1 MDNVSGELIMT
12 NTESASDSSIED
24 VISEALNLYSLGEY
38 SKSLELYDSLLLIDN
53 NNVNALYSKG
63 VIKVHQ
69 NEINEAIKYFEK
81 VNNIIPNH
89 PPTVANLSYLL
100 EGTSPIKA
108 SDYAKIALITYPDM
122 IELKR
127 ISNIALDEAKDDL
140 NNEKFEKQSE
150 ILTESSIT
158 TINEEEILLV
168 SKPVEEEEIDILDLL
183 SLNEKTSEDKAREL
197 NEIGDYIG
205 AVKLWKEILER
216 KPKSPEAWNGLS
228 ESLEK
233 AGYTEKAK
241 QCRNKASILESENEL
256 TNKEENRNINLEKES
271 EEILYHENIEEDL
284 NYKNSVNTSIEWYN
298 KGINFLAEE
307 KSSDALSCF
316 EKSIGGC
323 PKEEKE
329 LRVRSQNGRGDALY
343 QMGKYSESILAYH
356 AAISLEP
363 SFLTGRTLYNMGQS
377 YAFLELYEDAL
388 KCFEQSIGRGL
399 EKDGVDLCKTQMNR
413 CKLLLRE
420 QNKRK

>member
-1 MDNVSGELIMT
+1 MT
-12 NTESASDSSIED
+12 KVESASDSSITE
-24 VISEALNLYSLGEY
+24 IIQEALELYSKREH
-38 SKSLELYDSLLLIDN
+38 SRSLELYNSILLIDK

-69 NEINEAIKYFEK
+69 NKINEAIKYFEK
-81 VNNIIPNH
+81 VNFIMPNH
-89 PPTVANLSYLL
+89 PPTIANLSYLL
-100 EGTSPIKA
+100 ENISPKKA

-122 IELKR
+122 VELKR
-127 ISNIALDEAKDDL
+127 ISNIKIKELKDHIHDDGL
-140 NNEKFEKQSE
+140 GIQNQKLVESPVTVEK
-150 ILTESSIT
+150 
-158 TINEEEILLV
+158 EEEEQEEVLLI
-168 SKPVEEEEIDILDLL
+168 SKPVQNEDIDVLDLL
-183 SLNEKTSEDKAREL
+183 TLNQKTSEEKAREL
-197 NEIGDYIG
+197 NDIGDYIG
-205 AVKLWKEILER
+205 AVKIWKEILER
-216 KPKSPEAWNGLS
+216 KSKSPEAWNGLS
-228 ESLEK
+228 DSLQK
-233 AGYTEKAK
+233 AGYIEKAI
-241 QCRNKASILESENEL
+241 QCKNKAKMLEAENKSTNIENSIKNNMEN
-256 TNKEENRNINLEKES
+256 ES
-271 EEILYHENIEEDL
+271 EEILYHEKIEEDL
-284 NYKNSVNTSIEWYN
+284 NYKESVNTSIEWYN
-298 KGINFLAEE
+298 KGINFLSEE

-399 EKDGVDLCKTQMNR
+399 EKDGIELCKTQINR